1 MSQVSGPD
9 VLNLFKKVY
18 GQLNDNILPETQPL
32 QKALPFSEKQRTGE
46 SYIEGVVLTN
56 EVGITMSASGELFE
70 LNPAVAGVV
79 KQATV
84 NPYVMVLPSVLPWSM
99 ASRSNGSEQAF
110 YNATKFLVK
119 NNLRSHARFREIIYL
134 YGQSAALLG
143 YVSYAT
149 ATYRGASF
157 VAGTGTLTLPDAT
170 TVTFTNGINA
180 ASKLILLAQAA
191 HTGQHH
197 RAAGGD
203 QQRAGGAGFDLVQ
216 PGETGAIVAAG
227 KLVSVQNDLGYI
239 GVDFTPIAASST
251 TSHRLCFDGMQNA
264 QDTVGVQKILSTTG
278 SLFGISTTAY
288 SLWKANTQNYYG
300 SNFTLTKYNSAVANL
315 TNVSALE
322 GELITYLNPRSWA
335 TITNNAAGLRMLDDS
350 YKSDFENGF
359 ETISF
364 KSQNGKS
371 TFVAHRCVKEGDAFS
386 LYMPCWSISGS
397 AQVSFSIPG
406 MPNAGQLIFPLENQA
421 GYAFRSY
428 SDTYIFCNAPAFN
441 IYHYN
446 INDEAAA

>member
-1 MSQVSGPD
+1 MAQVSGPD
-9 VLNLFKKVY
+9 VLNLFKNVY
-18 GQLNDNILPETQPL
+18 GKLNDNILPETQPL
-32 QKALPFSEKQRTGE
+32 QKALPFAEKQRTGE
-46 SYIEGVVLTN
+46 QYIEGVVLTN
-56 EVGITMSASGELFE
+56 EVGITMSASGDLFE

-79 KQATV
+79 KQASV
-84 NPYVMVLPSVLPWSM
+84 APYVMVLPSVLPWSM

-119 NNLRSHARFREIIYL
+119 NNLRSHARFREIMYL

-157 VAGTGTLTLPDAT
+157 VNGTGTLTLPSGST
-170 TVTFTNGINA
+170 ITFTNGINT
-180 ASKLILLAQAA
+180 SNGPSGTNYILLAP
-191 HTGQHH
+191 GQF
-197 RAAGGD
+197 AS
-203 QQRAGGAGFDLVQ
+203 GFWVSMEGVKVNQVDTNGVV
-216 PGETGAIVAAG
+216 VATG
-227 KLVSVQNDLGYI
+227 KLVSVQNSLGYI
-239 GVDFTPIAASST
+239 GVNFTPIAASST
-251 TSHRLCFDGMQNA
+251 TSHRLCFDGMETNQS
-264 QDTVGVQKILSTTG
+264 TVGIQNILSTTG
-278 SLFGISTTAY
+278 TLFGIPTQSY
-288 SLWKANTQNYYG
+288 SLWQSNLQNFNNTQ
-300 SNFTLTKYNSAVANL
+300 FTLAKYNQAVANL
-315 TNVSALE
+315 SNVSALE
-322 GELITYLNPRSWA
+322 GELVTYLNPRSWA

-350 YKSDFENGF
+350 YKPSEFETGF
-359 ETISF
+359 ESISF

-371 TFVAHRCVKEGDAFS
+371 TFVAHRCVKEGDSFS
-386 LYMPCWSISGS
+386 LYLPCWSISGS

-441 IYHYN
+441 IYGYN

>member
-1 MSQVSGPD
+1 MAQVSGPD
-9 VLNLFKKVY
+9 VLQLFKKVY

-32 QKALPFSEKQRTGE
+32 QKALPFAEKQRTGE
-46 SYIEGVVLTN
+46 SYVEGVVLTN

-119 NNLRSHARFREIIYL
+119 NNLRSHARFRENVYL
-134 YGQSAALLG
+134 YGQSDALLG

-157 VAGTGTLTLPDAT
+157 VNGTGTLTLPDNS

-180 ASKLILLAQAA
+180 ASKLILLAP
-191 HTGQHH
+191 GQF
-197 RAAGGD
+197 AS
-203 QQRAGGAGFDLVQ
+203 GFWVSMEGVKVNQVDSSGNV
-216 PGETGAIVAAG
+216 VASG

-239 GVDFTPIAASST
+239 GVDFTPVAASSL
-251 TSHRLCFDGMQNA
+251 TSYRLCYDGMQNA
-264 QDTVGVQKILSTTG
+264 QDSIGIQKILSTTG
-278 SLFGISTTAY
+278 SLFGIPTSQY
-288 SLWKANTQNYYG
+288 SLWKANVQNYAG
-300 SNFTLTKYNSAVANL
+300 SNFTLQKYNTAVANL
-315 TNVSALE
+315 ANVSALE
-322 GELITYLNPRSWA
+322 GELVTYLNPRSWA

-350 YKSDFENGF
+350 YKADFETGF
-359 ETISF
+359 ESISF

-371 TFVAHRCVKEGDAFS
+371 TFIAHRSVKEGDAFS
-386 LYMPCWSISGS
+386 LYLPCWSISGS

-446 INDEAAA
+446 INDEASA

>member
-1 MSQVSGPD
+1 MAQVSGPD
-9 VLNLFKKVY
+9 VLQLFKNVY
-18 GQLNDNILPETQPL
+18 GKLNDNVLPETQPL

-119 NNLRSHARFREIIYL
+119 NNLRSHARFREVIYL

-149 ATYRGASF
+149 ATYRGASL
-157 VAGTGTLTLPDAT
+157 VNGTGTLTGVDGT
-170 TVTFTNGINA
+170 TYSFTNGVNTSSKYILFA
-180 ASKLILLAQAA
+180 PGQFAS
-191 HTGQHH
+191 
-197 RAAGGD
+197 
-203 QQRAGGAGFDLVQ
+203 GFWVSMEGVKVHQVDS
-216 PGETGAIVAAG
+216 TGAVVASG
-227 KLVSVQNDLGYI
+227 KLVSVFNDLGFI
-239 GVDFTPIAASST
+239 EVDFTPVAASAATGAGSY
-251 TSHRLCFDGMQNA
+251 RLCYDGMQNA
-264 QDTVGVQKILSTTG
+264 QDTVGIQKIMSTTG
-278 SLFGISTTAY
+278 SLFGIPTSNY
-288 SLWKANTQNYYG
+288 SLWQANKQNYLAT
-300 SNFTLTKYNSAVANL
+300 NFTLAKYNQAVANL
-315 TNVSALE
+315 YNVSSLD
-322 GELITYLNPRSWA
+322 GELVTYLNPRSWA

-350 YKSDFENGF
+350 YKAEFEQGF
-359 ETISF
+359 DSISF
-364 KSQNGKS
+364 KSQNGRS
-371 TFVAHRCVKEGDAFS
+371 TFISHRCVKEGDAFS
-386 LYMPCWSISGS
+386 MYLPSWSISGS
-397 AQVSFSIPG
+397 AQISFSIPG

-446 INDEAAA
+446 INDEAAS

>member
-1 MSQVSGPD
+1 MAQVSGPD
-9 VLNLFKKVY
+9 VLQLFKNVY
-18 GQLNDNILPETQPL
+18 GKLNDNILPETQPL

-46 SYIEGVVLTN
+46 AYIEGVVLTN
-56 EVGITMSASGELFE
+56 EVGITMSSSGELFE

-134 YGQSAALLG
+134 YGQSDALLG

-157 VAGTGTLTLPDAT
+157 TNGTGTLTGTNGT
-170 TVTFTNGINA
+170 TYAFTNGVNT
-180 ASKLILLAQAA
+180 SDKLILLAP
-191 HTGQHH
+191 GQF
-197 RAAGGD
+197 AS
-203 QQRAGGAGFDLVQ
+203 GFWVSMEGVKIHQ
-216 PGETGAIVAAG
+216 VNSVGTIVASG
-227 KLVSVQNDLGYI
+227 KLVSVNNDLGFI
-239 GVDFTPIAASST
+239 EVDFTPVAASST
-251 TSHRLCFDGMQNA
+251 TSHRLCYDGMQNG
-264 QDTVGVQKILSTTG
+264 QDTVGIQKILSTSGTV
-278 SLFGISTTAY
+278 FGISTTAY
-288 SLWKANTQNYYG
+288 SLWRANQQNY
-300 SNFTLTKYNSAVANL
+300 SSTNFTLSKYNTAVANL
-315 TNVSALE
+315 FNVSSLE
-322 GELITYLNPRSWA
+322 GELVTYLNPRSWA

-350 YKSDFENGF
+350 YKSEFMQGF
-359 ETISF
+359 DAISF
-364 KSQNGKS
+364 QSQNGRS
-371 TFVAHRCVKEGDAFS
+371 TFISHRCVKEGDAFS
-386 LYMPCWSISGS
+386 MYLPSWSISGS
-397 AQVSFSIPG
+397 AQISFSIPG

-446 INDEAAA
+446 INDEAAS

>member
-9 VLNLFKKVY
+9 VVNLFKRVY

-32 QKALPFSEKQRTGE
+32 QKALPFAEKQRTGE

-157 VAGTGTLTLPDAT
+157 SQGTGTLTLPDAS

-180 ASKLILLAQAA
+180 ASKYILLAP
-191 HTGQHH
+191 GQF
-197 RAAGGD
+197 AS
-203 QQRAGGAGFDLVQ
+203 GFWISMEGVKVLQVDS
-216 PGETGAIVAAG
+216 TGAIVASG

-239 GVDFTPIAASST
+239 GVDFTPVASSST

-278 SLFGISTTAY
+278 NLFGISTSAY
-288 SLWKANTQNYYG
+288 SLWKANSQNYYG

-350 YKSDFENGF
+350 YKGDFENGF

>member
-1 MSQVSGPD
+1 
-9 VLNLFKKVY
+9 
-18 GQLNDNILPETQPL
+18 
-32 QKALPFSEKQRTGE
+32 LPFAEKQRTGE
-46 SYIEGVVLTN
+46 SYVEGVVLTN

-119 NNLRSHARFREIIYL
+119 NNLRSHARFRENVYL
-134 YGQSAALLG
+134 YGQSDALLG

-157 VAGTGTLTLPDAT
+157 VNGTGTLTLPDNS

-180 ASKLILLAQAA
+180 ASKLILLAP
-191 HTGQHH
+191 GQF
-197 RAAGGD
+197 AS
-203 QQRAGGAGFDLVQ
+203 GFWVSMEGVKVNQVDSSGNV
-216 PGETGAIVAAG
+216 VASG

-239 GVDFTPIAASST
+239 GVDFTPVAASSL
-251 TSHRLCFDGMQNA
+251 TSYRLCYDGMQNA
-264 QDTVGVQKILSTTG
+264 QDSIGIQKILSTTG
-278 SLFGISTTAY
+278 SLFGIPTSQY
-288 SLWKANTQNYYG
+288 SLWKANVQNYAG
-300 SNFTLTKYNSAVANL
+300 SNFTLQKYNTAVANL
-315 TNVSALE
+315 ANVSALE
-322 GELITYLNPRSWA
+322 GELVTYLNPRSWA

-350 YKSDFENGF
+350 YKADFETGF
-359 ETISF
+359 ESISF

-371 TFVAHRCVKEGDAFS
+371 TFIAHRSVKEGDAFS
-386 LYMPCWSISGS
+386 LYLPCWSISGS

-446 INDEAAA
+446 INDEASA

>member
-180 ASKLILLAQAA
+180 ASKLILLAP
-191 HTGQHH
+191 GQF
-197 RAAGGD
+197 AS
-203 QQRAGGAGFDLVQ
+203 GFWISMEGVKVLQVDS
-216 PGETGAIVAAG
+216 TGAIVAAG

>member
-1 MSQVSGPD
+1 MAQVSGPD
-9 VLNLFKKVY
+9 VLSLFKNVY
-18 GQLNDNILPETQPL
+18 GQLNDNILPESQPL
-32 QKALPFSEKQRTGE
+32 QKALPFAEKQRTGE
-46 SYIEGVVLTN
+46 AYIEGVVLTN
-56 EVGITMSASGELFE
+56 EVGITMSSSGELFE

-180 ASKLILLAQAA
+180 ASKLILLAP
-191 HTGQHH
+191 GQF
-197 RAAGGD
+197 AS
-203 QQRAGGAGFDLVQ
+203 GFWVSMEGVKVNQVDS
-216 PGETGAIVAAG
+216 TGAIVASG

-251 TSHRLCFDGMQNA
+251 TSHRLCFDGMQTA
-264 QDTVGVQKILSTTG
+264 QDTVGIQKILSTTG
-278 SLFGISTTAY
+278 TLFGISTSAY
-288 SLWKANTQNYYG
+288 SLWKANTQNYAS
-300 SNFTLTKYNSAVANL
+300 SNFTLAKYNSAVANL
-315 TNVSALE
+315 TNVSALD
-322 GELITYLNPRSWA
+322 GELVTYLNPRSWA

-350 YKSDFENGF
+350 YKSEFENGF
-359 ETISF
+359 ESISF

-386 LYMPCWSISGS
+386 LYHPCWSISGS

>member
-9 VLNLFKKVY
+9 VVNLFKRVY

-32 QKALPFSEKQRTGE
+32 QKALPFAEKQRTGE

-149 ATYRGASF
+149 ATYRGAAF
-157 VAGTGTLTLPDAT
+157 VAGTGTLTLPDFT

-180 ASKLILLAQAA
+180 ASKLILLAP
-191 HTGQHH
+191 GQF
-197 RAAGGD
+197 AS
-203 QQRAGGAGFDLVQ
+203 GFWISMEGVKVLQVDS
-216 PGETGAIVAAG
+216 TGAIVASG

-239 GVDFTPIAASST
+239 GVDFTPVAASST

-264 QDTVGVQKILSTTG
+264 QDTVGIQKILSTTTG
-278 SLFGISTTAY
+278 SLFGIVANSY
-288 SLWKANTQNYYG
+288 SLWKANTQNYQG
-300 SNFTLTKYNSAVANL
+300 SQFTLNKYNSAVANL

-322 GELITYLNPRSWA
+322 GELVTYLNPRSWA

-350 YKSDFENGF
+350 YKSEFENGF

-364 KSQNGKS
+364 KSQNGRS